1 MNSITDDRE
10 FWEMAGWEQKKK
22 QKQNKSIKCTLFKF

>member
-22 QKQNKSIKCTLFKF
+22 KNNKSIKCTLFKF